1 MHVEVMDKLQ
11 FYYDTTIYD
20 DDFQDYISRKA
31 NIAPQDQVWIE
42 DLDALFSSSSCRSFL
57 IKPIRVWLW
66 TRFSLVRRMEPKIE
80 KEIKGKKAGFLCSPI
95 RIQK

>member
-1 MHVEVMDKLQ
+1 MEQCGVAYFETLEDQLYGDAPQMHVEVMDKLQ

-31 NIAPQDQVWIE
+31 NIAPQDQVQIE

-57 IKPIRVWLW
+57 IKPIRV
-66 TRFSLVRRMEPKIE
+66 
-80 KEIKGKKAGFLCSPI
+80 
-95 RIQK
+95 